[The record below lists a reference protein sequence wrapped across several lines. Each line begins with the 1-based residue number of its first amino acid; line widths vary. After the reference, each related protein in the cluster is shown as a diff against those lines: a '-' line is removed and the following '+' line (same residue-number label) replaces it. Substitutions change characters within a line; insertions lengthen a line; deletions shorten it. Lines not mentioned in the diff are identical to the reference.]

1 MSELRCCCL
10 QETEPLAF
18 IFPSKI
24 EIHAGNMPIRV
35 AFISKQVHEILL
47 LMLNHRDTV
56 SL

>member
-1 MSELRCCCL
+1 MLFAAPS
-10 QETEPLAF
+10 QEAEPLAF
-18 IFPSKI
+18 IFPTKM

-35 AFISKQVHEILL
+35 AFNSKQVHKILL